1 MAKKVLSLFSGCGGM
16 DLGFEGG
23 FDVLSELINPHMFQ
37 CNVDSRNGI
46 WSRLKP
52 TGFETVFANDI
63 MPEAKS
69 AWTRFWAKK
78 RGLDVEELF
87 RLGSIVDFVNLAKEA
102 SSVFPSDVDVVTGG
116 FPCNDFSVS
125 GLRQGFESRK
135 THNGGIR
142 VDEPSIESRG
152 KLYMWMRAV
161 LEITQPNVFVAEN
174 VKGLISLGD
183 AKKII
188 EKDFRGVDG
197 GYVVVPARVL
207 KAVDY
212 GVPQT
217 RERVIFLGFRKDKLR
232 KKALRGLQCEN
243 IPYDLD
249 PYPIPT
255 HSLAPTGK
263 LCPWTTAGQA
273 LNGLTEPDE
282 SEDLSHRFYSKAKFM
297 GRHCQGQKEIDLK
310 LPAPTIRAEHH
321 GNIEYRRLS
330 DEHGGLNFAE
340 LADSM
345 PERRL
350 SVRECAR
357 IQTFPDDYDF
367 VIKNPGARRFV
378 VSSSLA
384 YKLIGNAVP
393 PLLAYHLAVRLETIW
408 NDLFY

>member
-1 MAKKVLSLFSGCGGM
+1 MGKRMLSLFSGCGGM

-23 FDVLSELINPHMFQ
+23 FNVLSDLINPYMFQ
-37 CNVDSRNGI
+37 DKVESYNGT
-46 WSRLKP
+46 WAKLKP

-63 MPEAKS
+63 MPESQS
-69 AWTRFWAKK
+69 AWTRFWGKK
-78 RGLDVEELF
+78 KGFDVEDIF
-87 RLGSIVDFVNLAKEA
+87 RLGSIVDFVNLSKEIN
-102 SSVFPSDVDVVTGG
+102 SVFPSKVDIVVGG

-125 GLRQGFESRK
+125 GLRQGFDSKK
-135 THNGGIR
+135 THRGSIR
-142 VDEPSIESRG
+142 IDEPSIESRG

-183 AKKII
+183 AKRII
-188 EKDFRGVDG
+188 ENDFRGVDG
-197 GYVVVPARVL
+197 GYLVVPARVL

-212 GVPQT
+212 GIPQT
-217 RERVIFLGFRKDKLR
+217 RERVFFLGFRKDKLR
-232 KKALRGLQCEN
+232 KSALQDLQCGT
-243 IPYDLD
+243 IPDYLN
-249 PYPIPT
+249 PYPRPT
-255 HSLAPTGK
+255 HSFSPAGD
-263 LCPWTTAGQA
+263 LCPWTTSGQA
-273 LNGLTEPDE
+273 LKGLAEPDE

-297 GRHCQGQKEIDLK
+297 GKHCQGQKEINLG

-330 DEHGGLNFAE
+330 SEHGGLNIAE
-340 LADSM
+340 LAQNL

-367 VIKNPGARRFV
+367 VIKNHGARRYL
-378 VSSSLA
+378 VSSSSA

-393 PLLAYHLAVRLETIW
+393 PLLAYHLATRLQEIW